1 MKRLLIAGLAV
12 TAAFVATPATG
23 PAAAAEGCYVIRS
36 TADARNPQ
44 IATDRAKRHL
54 QNYIAR
60 KLNKQTGITISP
72 ITVQC
77 IRNACEASAIVCPAS

>member
-1 MKRLLIAGLAV
+1 MKRLLIVALAITAGFVTTPVSAPAV
-12 TAAFVATPATG
+12 
-23 PAAAAEGCYVIRS
+23 AAEGCYVIRS

-60 KLNKQTGITISP
+60 KLNRQTGITISP
-72 ITVQC
+72 ISVQC
-77 IRNACEASAIVCPAS
+77 IRNACEATAIVCPAS

>member
-1 MKRLLIAGLAV
+1 MNRLLIVGLAI
-12 TAAFVATPATG
+12 TAATLATPVSK

-54 QNYIAR
+54 QTYIGR
-60 KLNKQTGITISP
+60 KLNKQIGITISP
-72 ITVQC
+72 ITTQC
-77 IRNACEASAIVCPAS
+77 IRNACEASAIVCPAT